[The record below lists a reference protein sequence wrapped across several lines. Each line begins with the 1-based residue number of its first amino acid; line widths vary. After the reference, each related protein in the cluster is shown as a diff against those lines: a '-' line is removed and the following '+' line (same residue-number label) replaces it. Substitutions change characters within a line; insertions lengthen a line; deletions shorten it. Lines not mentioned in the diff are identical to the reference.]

1 MERTPGGGER
11 AGAARRSALRVCA
24 KTNFGQ
30 EAQFKQNAPHPSDE
44 IVGNGDETTNVA
56 RIIANEPRLL
66 HILDTSC
73 YAYLSS
79 SSELLRYNHSGCTNI
94 LCGGNNIQCS
104 GAISELAARDNLH
117 AQLRPMRTVNC
128 ESQLHFAVQSVD
140 SADGV
145 DTVDVV
151 DAFRPAMSCLH
162 NNAAVLPALVRCG
175 SKKSRQHRHAA
186 AVRTSSVS

>member
-1 MERTPGGGER
+1 VERTPGGGER

-117 AQLRPMRTVNC
+117 AQLRPMRTVN
-128 ESQLHFAVQSVD
+128 
-140 SADGV
+140 GV